1 MFKHFGFGIIFSVL
15 CVVGAAAYGFF
26 TGNLAAAASFAF
38 IAIVLGVMEV
48 SLSFDNAVVNA
59 KVLTGMDAVWRRRFL
74 TWGIAIAVI
83 GMRFVFPIL
92 IVMATAGLGF
102 FSVVELAFNDANAY
116 SERLEEAHVMISAF
130 GGSFLFLVFL
140 HYFLDAGKDVHWLAP
155 IERRLAKLGHLD
167 KIEVALTLAA
177 LVGLVSFFVAPAE
190 KLEALT
196 SGALGILTYLVV
208 KAFAG
213 FFEPAEDAD
222 GEEAEQARA
231 KSQAVMQTATRAGA
245 MSFLYLE
252 VLDASFSLDG
262 VIGAF
267 AISKEV
273 VVIAAGLAIGAVF
286 VRSMTLWLVDS
297 GTLNEYRFLEHGAHY
312 GIGSLA
318 VIMLLSMNRDVHIPE
333 LVTGLIGLAF
343 IVLSVVASLALNRR
357 ETRGVRGTD

>member
-1 MFKHFGFGIIFSVL
+1 MIKYFGFGIIFSAL
-15 CVVGAAAYGFF
+15 CILGAAAYGLYSGDIR
-26 TGNLAAAASFAF
+26 TALQFAF
-38 IAIVLGVMEV
+38 IAVVLGIMEV

-59 KVLTGMDAVWRRRFL
+59 KVLTTMDAVWRRRFL

-92 IVMATAGLGF
+92 IVMATAGLGMTD
-102 FSVVELAFNDANAY
+102 VVSMAFKNPEEY
-116 SERLEEAHVMISAF
+116 SHHLHDAHVMISAF

-140 HYFLDAGKDVHWLAP
+140 HYFLDSGKDVHWFGP
-155 IERRLAKLGHLD
+155 IERRLAKAGDLD
-167 KIEVALTLAA
+167 KIEVALTIGA
-177 LVGLVSFFVAPAE
+177 LVALVSFSVADAE
-190 KLEALT
+190 KLQAMIAGT
-196 SGALGILTYLVV
+196 LGILTYLIV

-213 FFEPAEDAD
+213 AFEPADSD
-222 GEEAEQARA
+222 EESAPAPGA
-231 KSQAVMQTATRAGA
+231 SKAVMQTATRAGA

-297 GTLNEYRFLEHGAHY
+297 GTLSEYRYLEHGAHY

-318 VIMLLSMNRDVHIPE
+318 VIMLLSMNRNIEVPE
-333 LVTGLIGLAF
+333 LVTGLIGLGF
-343 IVLSVVASLALNRR
+343 IVLAIFASVQSNKRQLQAA
-357 ETRGVRGTD
+357 